1 MLYRCYLISPSQ
13 IPDEMGSTNIALLIK
28 KNKQLRLRKVIS
40 ISIVYGK
47 CYERDLN
54 NKINLMGHSTEK
66 SGDRCRSQAWS
77 KTLTHVNTFP
87 ISLSHSVSAVLVLA
101 LEATLSL
108 PETLA
113 ASLGP
118 HISLCFRVICV
129 PHPSRWDSFSHQ
141 LLLSHIFFPELS
153 MCDDGGELVLG
164 SVDQVPHS
172 WCCWVKGISQ
182 KLAEFLKG
190 IFGYCW

>member
-1 MLYRCYLISPSQ
+1 M
-13 IPDEMGSTNIALLIK
+13 K
-28 KNKQLRLRKVIS
+28 
-40 ISIVYGK
+40 
-47 CYERDLN
+47 RDLN

-77 KTLTHVNTFP
+77 KTLTHVNIFP
-87 ISLSHSVSAVLVLA
+87 ISLSLFCFLQCWFW
-101 LEATLSL
+101 LQATLRL
-108 PETLA
+108 PETLGS
-113 ASLGP
+113 SLGP
-118 HISLCFRVICV
+118 HLSLLQ
-129 PHPSRWDSFSHQ
+129 SRLCSPPKPWDSFSHQ

-172 WCCWVKGISQ
+172 WCCWVKGINQ